1 VNRAPTRQFH
11 SLLSPI
17 GLFAWLLAAACI
29 TCPALHAEQ
38 VHSITGWVQ
47 PAAAPHDRYGQFVL
61 LGDPLDRVRA
71 ILHDPQGLL
80 TANLPARLRLWAN
93 ITQPRG
99 PLDEPVFRVTHAQ
112 ADSAARDSDAATGTG
127 APPWTDL
134 AGELFHPA
142 MNVTP
147 RLMSLTGADE
157 DGDGVPDDRDV
168 FPGFPDE
175 WRDADKDGVGDN
187 ADPDDDNDGMSD
199 NYEILCGLN
208 PFVADA
214 DTDADGDGMSN
225 GGEARAGTL
234 ANDASS
240 VFALSVEA
248 DPTSGKLNVRWPV
261 LPARVYSLEAA
272 DSASGRWFRVLEGL
286 RPSSPT
292 IHSFSFLL
300 AEQPAAYFR
309 AIADYP

>member
-1 VNRAPTRQFH
+1 MNRAGTRHFQDNR
-11 SLLSPI
+11 SPV

-38 VHSITGWVQ
+38 MHSITGWIQ
-47 PAAAPHDRYGQFVL
+47 PATAPYDRYGQFVV

-80 TANLPARLRLWAN
+80 TANLPARLRLRAT

-99 PLDEPVFRVTHAQ
+99 PLDEPVFRLAHAETGST
-112 ADSAARDSDAATGTG
+112 ADSDAASGTG
-127 APPWTDL
+127 ATPWTDL
-134 AGELFHPA
+134 ADGLFHPA

-147 RLMSLTGADE
+147 RLMSLTSADE
-157 DGDGVPDDRDV
+157 DGDSFPDDRDIL
-168 FPGFPDE
+168 PGFPDE

-187 ADPDDDNDGMSD
+187 ADSDDDNDGMSD

-208 PFVADA
+208 PLVADA
-214 DTDADGDGMSN
+214 HADADGDGMSN

-240 VFALSVEA
+240 LFALSVEA
-248 DPTSGKLNVRWPV
+248 DAVSGKLNVRWPA
-261 LPARVYSLEAA
+261 LPARVYSLEVA
-272 DSASGRWFRVLEGL
+272 DSTSGRWFRLLEGL

-292 IHSFSFLL
+292 IHSFSFLP